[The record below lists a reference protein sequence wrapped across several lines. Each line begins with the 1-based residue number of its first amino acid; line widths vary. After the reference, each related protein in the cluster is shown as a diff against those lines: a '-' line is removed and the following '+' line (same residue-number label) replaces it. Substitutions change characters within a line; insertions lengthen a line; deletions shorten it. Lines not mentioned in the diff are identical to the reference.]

1 MEKLITLEQ
10 RNDIM
15 KDIINRELSTRV
27 NMEFNREKTIKE
39 IMILENEIFMPKHI
53 PKGTPED
60 PDNPDYREFTQE
72 EKDNCSCQ
80 NCKYPMEW
88 WQRMEKNEDE
98 KSDNYGKME
107 YVESDLRLRKY
118 LQELE
123 DMKVNPV

>member
-72 EKDNCSCQ
+72 EKDNCPCQ